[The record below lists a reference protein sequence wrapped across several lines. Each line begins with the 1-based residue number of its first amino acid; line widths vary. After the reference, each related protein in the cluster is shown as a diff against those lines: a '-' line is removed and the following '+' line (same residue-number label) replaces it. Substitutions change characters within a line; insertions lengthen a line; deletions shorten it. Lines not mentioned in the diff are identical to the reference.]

1 MVQNVT
7 QNEKDLLLKDLSA
20 RLPYGVKL
28 QNVNNADSIVK
39 LYSIDLDDPSYEIK
53 YYTYEGKALIIC
65 DTSKLLRCG
74 KFLRYKP
81 YLFPMSSMTE
91 EQKKEYRKVCEL
103 DTEILSKH
111 PMDGSP
117 FPALYNSQD
126 WLNKNHFDYR
136 GLIKKGLAN
145 DATGKNI
152 Y

>member
-1 MVQNVT
+1 MT
-7 QNEKDLLLKDLSA
+7 QEDKELLLKDLCS
-20 RLPYGVKL
+20 RLPYGVKIQYHHIQETITDIL
-28 QNVNNADSIVK
+28 LDINMFGRVNI
-39 LYSIDLDDPSYEIK
+39 YGHIK
-53 YYTYEGKALIIC
+53 DIC
-65 DTSKLLRCG
+65 DV
-74 KFLRYKP
+74 KP
-81 YLFPMSSMTE
+81 YLFPISSMTE
-91 EQKKEYRKVCEL
+91 EQKKEYGKVCVL
-103 DTEILSKH
+103 DTEILSRH